1 MLGVRIPP
9 GLPKIGNTKPVKIMA
24 RIQKKKKQRAKK
36 KKQQSAEGIASQGSS
51 NDAVAKKTELLTGP
65 VKSIKAK
72 AYSSRQKSLTRTKA
86 EPGKFKGYIDKGLQ
100 FLREVKVEL
109 KKVVWPSRKQTI
121 GSTVVVLILVMI
133 ISVFLGMVDIGLS
146 SLIRVVLK

>member
-1 MLGVRIPP
+1 
-9 GLPKIGNTKPVKIMA
+9 MA
-24 RIQKKKKQRAKK
+24 RLQRKKKQRTKKKKKQ
-36 KKQQSAEGIASQGSS
+36 SAERVAPRGPRS
-51 NDAVAKKTELLTGP
+51 DAVAKQAELLRDSA
-65 VKSIKAK
+65 KSKKAK

-109 KKVVWPSRKQTI
+109 KKVVWPSREQTI

-133 ISVFLGMVDIGLS
+133 ISVFLGMVDISLS

>member
-1 MLGVRIPP
+1 
-9 GLPKIGNTKPVKIMA
+9 MA
-24 RIQKKKKQRAKK
+24 RIQRKKKPKEKK
-36 KKQQSAEGIASQGSS
+36 KRQQGVEGVASQGSR
-51 NDAVAKKTELLTGP
+51 NDAVAKKTELSSGTL
-65 VKSIKAK
+65 KSIKAK
-72 AYSSRQKSLTRTKA
+72 VYPSRQKSLTRTKA
-86 EPGKFKGYIDKGLQ
+86 EPGKFKGTIDKGFQ

-109 KKVVWPSRKQTI
+109 KKVVWPTRKQTI

>member
-1 MLGVRIPP
+1 
-9 GLPKIGNTKPVKIMA
+9 MA
-24 RIQKKKKQRAKK
+24 RLQRKKQKAKK
-36 KKQQSAEGIASQGSS
+36 KKPQSAEKTASQGSR
-51 NDAVAKKTELLTGP
+51 NDAVAKKTELSSGS

-86 EPGKFKGYIDKGLQ
+86 EPGKIKGYIDKGLQ

-121 GSTVVVLILVMI
+121 GSTVVVLILTII

>member
-1 MLGVRIPP
+1 
-9 GLPKIGNTKPVKIMA
+9 MA
-24 RIQKKKKQRAKK
+24 RIQRKKKPREKK
-36 KKQQSAEGIASQGSS
+36 KKQQSAVGVTSQGSS
-51 NDAVAKKTELLTGP
+51 NDAVSKKTELSSDTI
-65 VKSIKAK
+65 KSIKAK
-72 AYSSRQKSLTRTKA
+72 VYPSRQKSLTRTKA
-86 EPGKFKGYIDKGLQ
+86 EPGKLKGYIDKGLQ

-133 ISVFLGMVDIGLS
+133 ISIFLGMVDIGLS

>member
-9 GLPKIGNTKPVKIMA
+9 GLPKVGNIEPVKIMA
-24 RIQKKKKQRAKK
+24 RLQRKKKQRVKKKKQR
-36 KKQQSAEGIASQGSS
+36 SSEGVASQVPI
-51 NDAVAKKTELLTGP
+51 NDAVGKKTEKSTGS

-72 AYSSRQKSLTRTKA
+72 AYSSRQKSLIRTKA
-86 EPGKFKGYIDKGLQ
+86 EPGKFKGTIDKWLQ

-121 GSTVVVLILVMI
+121 GSTVVVLILTVI
-133 ISVFLGMVDIGLS
+133 ISVFLGIIDIGLS
-146 SLIRVVLK
+146 SLIRLVLK

>member
-1 MLGVRIPP
+1 
-9 GLPKIGNTKPVKIMA
+9 MA
-24 RIQKKKKQRAKK
+24 RIQRKKKPREKK
-36 KKQQSAEGIASQGSS
+36 KKQQSDEGMVSQGSR
-51 NDAVAKKTELLTGP
+51 NDAVAKKTELSSDTL
-65 VKSIKAK
+65 KSIKAK
-72 AYSSRQKSLTRTKA
+72 VYPSRQKSLTRTKA

-133 ISVFLGMVDIGLS
+133 ISVFLGIVDIGLS

>member
-1 MLGVRIPP
+1 
-9 GLPKIGNTKPVKIMA
+9 MA
-24 RIQKKKKQRAKK
+24 RIQRKKKPREKK
-36 KKQQSAEGIASQGSS
+36 KKQQSAEGVTSQGSS
-51 NDAVAKKTELLTGP
+51 NDAVSKKTELSSDTI
-65 VKSIKAK
+65 KSIKAK
-72 AYSSRQKSLTRTKA
+72 VYPSRQKSLTRTKA
-86 EPGKFKGYIDKGLQ
+86 EPGKLKGYIDKGLQ

>member
-1 MLGVRIPP
+1 
-9 GLPKIGNTKPVKIMA
+9 MA
-24 RIQKKKKQRAKK
+24 A
-36 KKQQSAEGIASQGSS
+36 QGSR
-51 NDAVAKKTELLTGP
+51 NDAVAKKTELSSDTL
-65 VKSIKAK
+65 KSIKAK
-72 AYSSRQKSLTRTKA
+72 VYPSRQKSLPRTKA

-121 GSTVVVLILVMI
+121 GSTVVVLILVII

>member
-1 MLGVRIPP
+1 LTIPTRRDLLFV
-9 GLPKIGNTKPVKIMA
+9 GDIKPEKIMA
-24 RIQKKKKQRAKK
+24 RIQRKKKQRVKKKKQP
-36 KKQQSAEGIASQGSS
+36 SAEGMVSQESS
-51 NDAVAKKTELLTGP
+51 NDTVAKKTDLSSGS

-72 AYSSRQKSLTRTKA
+72 AYSSRQKSLSRIKD

-109 KKVVWPSRKQTI
+109 KKVVWPTRKQTI
-121 GSTVVVLILVMI
+121 GSTVVVLILVII

>member
-1 MLGVRIPP
+1 
-9 GLPKIGNTKPVKIMA
+9 MA
-24 RIQKKKKQRAKK
+24 RLQRKKKQRVKK
-36 KKQQSAEGIASQGSS
+36 KKRQSVEKTESQEPR
-51 NDAVAKKTELLTGP
+51 NDAVKKKNELSTGS
-65 VKSIKAK
+65 VGSLKAK
-72 AYSSRQKSLTRTKA
+72 TISSRQKSLTRTKA

-133 ISVFLGMVDIGLS
+133 ISIFLGVVDIGLS
-146 SLIRVVLK
+146 SLIRVFLK

>member
-1 MLGVRIPP
+1 
-9 GLPKIGNTKPVKIMA
+9 MA
-24 RIQKKKKQRAKK
+24 RIQRKKKPREKKKKLQN
-36 KKQQSAEGIASQGSS
+36 AEGMASQGPR
-51 NDAVAKKTELLTGP
+51 NDAVAKKTELSSDT

-72 AYSSRQKSLTRTKA
+72 VYPSRQRSLTRTKA
-86 EPGKFKGYIDKGLQ
+86 EPGKFKGYLDKGLQ

-133 ISVFLGMVDIGLS
+133 ISVFLGIVDIGLS